1 MSQQSVYL
9 KVHGET
15 PFKIL
20 ILSMQRNPGAEASE
34 SAGTG
39 TTGIF
44 GSVTGNNV
52 AGNVG

>member
-20 ILSMQRNPGAEASE
+20 ILSMHRDPDTQKTHHMAPD
-34 SAGTG
+34 
-39 TTGIF
+39 GI
-44 GSVTGNNV
+44 TKTE
-52 AGNVG
+52 